1 MKKKEECKNKI
12 KGGEKNGI
20 IQKKND
26 GKWKMEKDNN
36 MALKKKKEYQ
46 LPVKLLEVLDQ
57 KLHYTKAFF
66 KLIQS
71 FAFKK
76 KDILII
82 N

>member
-36 MALKKKKEYQ
+36 MALKKKKGI
-46 LPVKLLEVLDQ
+46 PV
-57 KLHYTKAFF
+57 A
-66 KLIQS
+66 S
-71 FAFKK
+71 
-76 KDILII
+76 
-82 N
+82 